1 MLEHESHVRRAGT
14 HGRTHPGAHPPGRTR
29 TGWVIPTPY
38 YLILPYRARAARTYA
53 GQRVRRRARTHVR
66 ECAQARV
73 GAR

>member
-38 YLILPYRARAARTYA
+38 YLILPYRAHTARERAHT
-53 GQRVRRRARTHVR
+53 RTHV
-66 ECAQARV
+66 
-73 GAR
+73 GKI